1 MLRYIM
7 LNIKKMSLEVFLGEK
22 MSELAAN
29 NSVFLSII
37 LSILSF
43 LMNIVYV

>member
-1 MLRYIM
+1 
-7 LNIKKMSLEVFLGEK
+7 MSLEVFLGEK
-22 MSELAAN
+22 SELAAS

-43 LMNIVYV
+43 LMNIAYV